1 MATNELKSLKN
12 VFDGKYL
19 RIPDYQRGYA
29 WEYNQLKDFWEDLEN
44 LENDKTHYMGVL
56 TLEKVTQEK
65 KEEKIEYWKIDYG
78 AYKSDNV
85 FYIVDGQ
92 QRITTSII
100 LISVILNNIK
110 ETQQI
115 KDKTLW
121 FSDEEYNDL
130 YKKYIAKSNQNGEY
144 LYYFGY
150 TTDNPSYEFLKTKI
164 FENQSISN
172 TNNET
177 LYTANL
183 ENAKKF
189 FKEKINNFTLKQKEN
204 LFKKITEQL
213 LFNVYEISN
222 DLDVFIAF
230 ETMNNRGKKLSNLE
244 LLKNRLIYLST
255 KFEDEDKFSL
265 RRKINEC
272 WKKIYEYLG
281 KNKLQPLNDDVFL
294 KNHWIMY
301 FKYSREKG
309 NDYIVS
315 LLEEIFVCK
324 RILGKNIDNPLTI
337 KEINDYILSLSTS
350 IEHWYYLFNPEQSNY
365 TEEVKTLLDKLNRL
379 GYRSFAPLLMAVF
392 SKNNTFNNDEICDL
406 LKMIEKFI
414 FLIFEISKRR
424 SNTGDST
431 FYNYANQYY
440 HNDKSNISIKDIIG
454 VYDLKNDEYSG
465 INWWLVSYVDIEQFY
480 IYLKD
485 KFKNKDGYYS
495 WTGLSY
501 FLFEYELS
509 LQHKSKNNTI
519 KINWKEYIN
528 SKKDYHSIEH
538 ILPQTPTDD
547 YWVDKLKQVNSNDYK
562 YIINSLGNLIPLSKA
577 KNSKLNN
584 KNFYI
589 KKNGEDREF
598 IGYKNG
604 SYSEQEINEKEE
616 WGIEEINERTNKLI
630 EFLIN
635 HWEIDKY
642 CSINNIRNKLNF
654 IKTIK

>member
-12 VFDGKYL
+12 IFDGKYL

-85 FYIVDGQ
+85 FYVVDGQ

-110 ETQQI
+110 ETQQT

-121 FSDEEYNDL
+121 FTDEEYNDL

-150 TTDNPSYEFLKTKI
+150 TADNPSYEFLKTKI
-164 FENQSISN
+164 FENKSISN

-204 LFKKITEQL
+204 LFKKVTEQL

-315 LLEEIFVCK
+315 LLE
-324 RILGKNIDNPLTI
+324 
-337 KEINDYILSLSTS
+337 
-350 IEHWYYLFNPEQSNY
+350 
-365 TEEVKTLLDKLNRL
+365 
-379 GYRSFAPLLMAVF
+379 
-392 SKNNTFNNDEICDL
+392 
-406 LKMIEKFI
+406 
-414 FLIFEISKRR
+414 
-424 SNTGDST
+424 
-431 FYNYANQYY
+431 
-440 HNDKSNISIKDIIG
+440 
-454 VYDLKNDEYSG
+454 
-465 INWWLVSYVDIEQFY
+465 
-480 IYLKD
+480 
-485 KFKNKDGYYS
+485 
-495 WTGLSY
+495 
-501 FLFEYELS
+501 
-509 LQHKSKNNTI
+509 
-519 KINWKEYIN
+519 
-528 SKKDYHSIEH
+528 
-538 ILPQTPTDD
+538 
-547 YWVDKLKQVNSNDYK
+547 
-562 YIINSLGNLIPLSKA
+562 
-577 KNSKLNN
+577 
-584 KNFYI
+584 
-589 KKNGEDREF
+589 
-598 IGYKNG
+598 
-604 SYSEQEINEKEE
+604 
-616 WGIEEINERTNKLI
+616 
-630 EFLIN
+630 
-635 HWEIDKY
+635 
-642 CSINNIRNKLNF
+642 
-654 IKTIK
+654 